1 MTGSVWIT
9 LIVAM
14 VGGFVAVIGQTIL
27 EMIRDGRKAEQL
39 SHAIAGEVSVV
50 LQLIEARKYRQ
61 AINDCIAQVKGGNRL
76 ILKIR
81 LHQKYFSV
89 IESNLQSIGVL
100 PAELPIL
107 IPRFLNVANA
117 GIEDINGLAA
127 GGYFDDLTAQE
138 LVEMYE
144 GLDQIFVEVIE
155 TGQKIISLVAT
166 IYGSPHNRYP
176 IDVKFG
182 MLRRQVA
189 ARLSRDKKDLAALTD
204 DRDVPPPT

>member
-81 LHQKYFSV
+81 LNQKYFSV

-138 LVEMYE
+138 LVELYA

-155 TGQKIISLVAT
+155 TGGKIISLVTT
-166 IYGSPHNRYP
+166 IYGSPHHRYP
-176 IDVKFG
+176 IRVK
-182 MLRRQVA
+182 
-189 ARLSRDKKDLAALTD
+189 ARMVRHRIAGLLKLDKKALSALAEDRD
-204 DRDVPPPT
+204 DRTQK